1 MALRRIIGMIR
12 EVCAAYDQ
20 EKGLLRRAS
29 PDNNWARLVAL
40 SMGRQLG
47 DSQLI
52 RDLRFCLTSLGGLLE
67 PEDTCRN
74 YRNLTIAF
82 FLIGILF
89 TRAGQLNPQSLTAR
103 TTAALGR
110 EMLYEQHLY
119 LVDLAPISIFQV
131 LQQANLLT
139 HENIR
144 ILLRYPDRIRNIKQ
158 IFETIEQEQLLTQE
172 HRDRLLGQSAE
183 SWLRD
188 WARDLLF
195 QGRLNTPAN
204 LYIISQHPAEAEQIA
219 WALELL
225 QHKGELTAEN
235 VSDVL
240 AHPAYALS
248 IAVAFAELESV
259 HLLIPENRAIILGDP
274 VNAIS
279 IALAFSG
286 LTLDQLLTPEN
297 QAAILQRPAIVSDV
311 AKILS
316 CLHHVHLLTPET
328 RATVLQ
334 LPTRAAKHMSS
345 AYLTLE
351 DTRLETP
358 ENISVM
364 LQYADWAGNI
374 ADLFFALASQALLT
388 DKNRA
393 AILQHHKQSAGL
405 LAAIRALTKNPRGLQ
420 QADLDVLWA
429 KPKEALFIAQKRGGV
444 LDPEDRVT
452 RDFLSIRGNVSLLL
466 QARAAFF
473 RPGGGHE
480 HDIGQLPP
488 EILFKVAAETGRGV
502 LDPDSSMVAAR
513 GRCG

>member
-139 HENIR
+139 HENIT
-144 ILLRYPDRIRNIKQ
+144 ILLQYPHRIRNIKQ
-158 IFETIEQEQLLTQE
+158 IFETIAQKQLLTRE
-172 HRDRLLGQSAE
+172 HREVLLSRRAE
-183 SWLRD
+183 IWLRD
-188 WARDLLF
+188 WAIDLLIEGKF
-195 QGRLNTPAN
+195 GTLTN
-204 LYIISQHPAEAEQIA
+204 LDIILGHSAESEQIA

-225 QHKGELTAEN
+225 QYNNQLTAEN

-240 AHPAYALS
+240 AHPAYPIIELLFCS
-248 IAVAFAELESV
+248 ITNSRRVCPLPF
-259 HLLIPENRAIILGDP
+259 
-274 VNAIS
+274 
-279 IALAFSG
+279 
-286 LTLDQLLTPEN
+286 
-297 QAAILQRPAIVSDV
+297 
-311 AKILS
+311 
-316 CLHHVHLLTPET
+316 
-328 RATVLQ
+328 VL
-334 LPTRAAKHMSS
+334 
-345 AYLTLE
+345 
-351 DTRLETP
+351 
-358 ENISVM
+358 
-364 LQYADWAGNI
+364 
-374 ADLFFALASQALLT
+374 
-388 DKNRA
+388 
-393 AILQHHKQSAGL
+393 
-405 LAAIRALTKNPRGLQ
+405 
-420 QADLDVLWA
+420 
-429 KPKEALFIAQKRGGV
+429 
-444 LDPEDRVT
+444 
-452 RDFLSIRGNVSLLL
+452 
-466 QARAAFF
+466 
-473 RPGGGHE
+473 
-480 HDIGQLPP
+480 
-488 EILFKVAAETGRGV
+488 
-502 LDPDSSMVAAR
+502 
-513 GRCG
+513 

>member
-1 MALRRIIGMIR
+1 MSLRRIIRMIR

-20 EKGLLRRAS
+20 EKGWLRRAS
-29 PDNNWARLVAL
+29 PDNNWARLVAF
-40 SMGRQLG
+40 SMGRQPG

-52 RDLRFCLTSLGGLLE
+52 RDLRFCLTSLESLK
-67 PEDTCRN
+67 DTDSN
-74 YRNLTIAF
+74 MAIAY
-82 FLIGILF
+82 FLIGIFF
-89 TRAGQLNPQSLTAR
+89 TRAGQLNPRSLTAR
-103 TTAALGR
+103 TTAEFGR
-110 EMLYEQHLY
+110 EMLSKQHEFLAY
-119 LVDLAPISIFQV
+119 FAAPISIFQV

-316 CLHHVHLLTPET
+316 CLHHVHLLTPYCL
-328 RATVLQ
+328 ATSNTCSKAHV
-334 LPTRAAKHMSS
+334 
-345 AYLTLE
+345 
-351 DTRLETP
+351 
-358 ENISVM
+358 
-364 LQYADWAGNI
+364 
-374 ADLFFALASQALLT
+374 FC
-388 DKNRA
+388 
-393 AILQHHKQSAGL
+393 
-405 LAAIRALTKNPRGLQ
+405 
-420 QADLDVLWA
+420 
-429 KPKEALFIAQKRGGV
+429 
-444 LDPEDRVT
+444 
-452 RDFLSIRGNVSLLL
+452 LSNIRGHPI
-466 QARAAFF
+466 R
-473 RPGGGHE
+473 
-480 HDIGQLPP
+480 D
-488 EILFKVAAETGRGV
+488 TGKY
-502 LDPDSSMVAAR
+502 
-513 GRCG
+513 